1 MDFTISVMVMD
12 MCIKSFLF
20 IVYLEG
26 GNFLFLIFSLEVCY
40 HILDSMSPI
49 LVKQTNRQKNW
60 SILRT
65 SSLCGHMT
73 RFSGFW
79 DTDSQGKNVKGICT
93 ENPKLQNGLQCH

>member
-1 MDFTISVMVMD
+1 MDFTISVMIMD

-20 IVYLEG
+20 IVHLEG

-49 LVKQTNRQKNW
+49 LVKQTNKQKNW

-65 SSLCGHMT
+65 SSLCGQMT

-79 DTDSQGKNVKGICT
+79 DTDSQGKKC
-93 ENPKLQNGLQCH
+93 ERYLHRKPKTPK